1 MNNVQFTPFSRDLLS
16 AGVCLMLGAPFVATT
31 KWAQL
36 IFSMRI
42 LSGIQPSGRLHIGNY
57 FGMME
62 PSIRLQDEGDAFYF
76 IADYHALTSTHDPK
90 ALRSNVRDLAID
102 FLACGLDPD
111 KATFWKQ
118 SDVVEVTELAWILS
132 CVTPMGLLERCVSY
146 KDKIAQGIS
155 PSHGLFAYPVLQAAD
170 IVIFDANVVPVGRD
184 QKQHLE
190 VTRDIAQKFNDR
202 YGDGLLVIPEP
213 RIREETAVVPGLD
226 GRKMSKSYDNAI
238 DLFEETEKKLR
249 SKIMKIVTDSTP
261 VESPKDPTDNYIV
274 QLYRLFATT
283 DEIAEME
290 ASFRA
295 GGQGYGHYKQQ
306 LFERIRDLFAPMRER
321 REALVKDPG
330 YVDDVLASGATKAR
344 AEARKVIDR
353 VRAAVGM

>member
-1 MNNVQFTPFSRDLLS
+1 
-16 AGVCLMLGAPFVATT
+16 
-31 KWAQL
+31 
-36 IFSMRI
+36 MRI

-62 PSIRLQDEGDAFYF
+62 PSIRLQEQGDAFYF
-76 IADYHALTSTHDPK
+76 IADYHALTSTHNPRE
-90 ALRSNVRDLAID
+90 LRDHVRNLAID
-102 FLACGLDPD
+102 FLACGLDPE

-146 KDKIAQGIS
+146 KDKITQGVS

-170 IVIFDANVVPVGRD
+170 IVLFDANVVPVGKD

-202 YGDGLLVIPEP
+202 YGDNLLVIPEP
-213 RIREETAVVPGLD
+213 RIREETATVPGLD

-238 DLFEETEKKLR
+238 DIFEETEKKLR
-249 SKIMKIVTDSTP
+249 TKIMKIVTDSTP
-261 VESPKDPTDNYIV
+261 VEDPKNPDESYIV
-274 QLYRLFATT
+274 QLYQLFSTPAKL
-283 DEIAEME
+283 AEME

-306 LFERIRDLFAPMRER
+306 LFESIRDYFAAMRER
-321 REALVKDPG
+321 REALLKDSA
-330 YVDDVLASGATKAR
+330 YVDDVLAEGAKRAR
-344 AEARKVIDR
+344 AQARKVIDR
-353 VRAAVGM
+353 VRNAIGM

>member
-1 MNNVQFTPFSRDLLS
+1 
-16 AGVCLMLGAPFVATT
+16 
-31 KWAQL
+31 
-36 IFSMRI
+36 MRI

-62 PSIRLQDEGDAFYF
+62 PSIRLQNEGDAFYF
-76 IADYHALTSTHDPK
+76 IADYHALTSTHDPV
-90 ALRSNVRDLAID
+90 ALRKNVRDLAID
-102 FLACGLDPD
+102 FLACGLDPE

-118 SDVVEVTELAWILS
+118 SDVVEVTELAWVLS

-146 KDKIAQGIS
+146 KDKIAQGVS

-170 IVIFDANVVPVGRD
+170 IVIFDAQVVPVGRD

-190 VTRDIAQKFNDR
+190 VTRDVAQKFNDR
-202 YGDGLLVIPEP
+202 YGEGLLVIPEP

-238 DLFEETEKKLR
+238 DIFEETEKKLR
-249 SKIMKIVTDSTP
+249 TKIMRIVTDSTA
-261 VESPKDPTDNYIV
+261 VEDPKDPEGSYLV
-274 QLYRLFATT
+274 QLYRLFATA
-283 DEIAEME
+283 DEVAGME

-295 GGQGYGHYKQQ
+295 GGSGYGHYKQQ
-306 LFERIRDLFAPMRER
+306 LFESIRDRFAPMRER
-321 REALVKDPG
+321 REALVKDAA
-330 YVDDVLASGATKAR
+330 YVDDVLATGAKKAR
-344 AEARKVIDR
+344 AEARKVMDR